1 LKTLCQTTGAALVAM
16 SFVDRT
22 AAFEL
27 ASRFARVNSVPVNAS
42 FEET

>member
-1 LKTLCQTTGAALVAM
+1 LETLCEATGAALVPM
-16 SFVDRT
+16 SFVDRA

-27 ASRFARVNSVPVNAS
+27 ASRFARVNSIPMDAS